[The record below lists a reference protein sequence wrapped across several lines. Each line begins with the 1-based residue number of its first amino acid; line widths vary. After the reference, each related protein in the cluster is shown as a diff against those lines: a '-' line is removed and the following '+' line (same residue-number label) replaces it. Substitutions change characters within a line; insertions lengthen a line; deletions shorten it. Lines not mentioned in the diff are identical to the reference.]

1 MSRLKTRTSQFL
13 IDISVLMLAFV
24 LAMLVRF
31 DWSVPQGIFRQLV
44 IVLPY
49 VVLLQYAFPNH
60 LSIFRLWF
68 AKYFLFQNTMQ
79 HLLHYCF
86 R

>member
-13 IDISVLMLAFV
+13 IDISVLMLAFF

-31 DWSVPQGIFRQLV
+31 DWSVPAVMFRQLV

-49 VVLLQYAFPNH
+49 VVLLQYAFI
-60 LSIFRLWF
+60 S
-68 AKYFLFQNTMQ
+68 
-79 HLLHYCF
+79 
-86 R
+86 